1 MGIVFFLIWLS
12 LLLISFHKRK
22 DFCSPS
28 KLFLLNIIVFW
39 GDIFVTE
46 YNIFVNVCFFF
57 TLIFGF
63 LIIKL
68 EGSGN
73 NLNQKGFLIVRN
85 KKILWI
91 KLWIL
96 TLIPILS
103 QIMLI
108 DKLGGVDGY
117 MASIS
122 LRVKEWQGLGI
133 YLFFLK
139 FMQVINLL
147 YFFLIV
153 KIYGVSK
160 SEKIGFLLNLVIF
173 MSISLLS
180 GSRSTLLVNFIL
192 MAIIYYYVVHRFKIK
207 FFLLLGVSLLFIAM
221 LLGAVRNGL
230 SYHDGELITGL
241 SDDSPNKKMETSNFS
256 YGLFPLKVIS
266 ETNYIESY
274 KYGSTYLSA
283 ITNLVPRTIWPDKP
297 DTGGVVFTN
306 EYYNVHNGYSNYSTS
321 FIVEG
326 ILNWGEF
333 LGVVMAYLLMIFIY
347 VFFLNYF
354 KSKYVFDNLQTFVM
368 YFMSYAC
375 CLYIIPSY
383 FHGEFTTVTHTL
395 FVNKL
400 VIIILVVKFV
410 ISSRVKYEIYK

>member
-1 MGIVFFLIWLS
+1 
-12 LLLISFHKRK
+12 
-22 DFCSPS
+22 
-28 KLFLLNIIVFW
+28 
-39 GDIFVTE
+39 
-46 YNIFVNVCFFF
+46 
-57 TLIFGF
+57 
-63 LIIKL
+63 
-68 EGSGN
+68 
-73 NLNQKGFLIVRN
+73 
-85 KKILWI
+85 
-91 KLWIL
+91 
-96 TLIPILS
+96 
-103 QIMLI
+103 MLI
-108 DKLGGVDGY
+108 DRLGGVDGY

-147 YFFLIV
+147 YFFLII
-153 KIYGVSK
+153 KIHGVNK
-160 SEKIGFLLNLVIF
+160 SEKIGFVLNLIIF

-180 GSRSTLLVNFIL
+180 GSRSALLVNFVL
-192 MAIIYYYVVHRFKIK
+192 MAIIYYYVVHRFKIR
-207 FFLLLGVSLLFIAM
+207 FFLFVGIVLLFIAM

-241 SDDSPNKKMETSNFS
+241 SGETSNKKMETSNFS

-266 ETNYIESY
+266 ETNYVKSY

-326 ILNWGEF
+326 ILNWGVF
-333 LGVVMAYLLMIFIY
+333 LGIVMAYLLMIITY
-347 VFFLNYF
+347 VSFFYYF
-354 KSKYVFDNLQTFVM
+354 RNKRDFDRLQTFVI

-383 FHGEFTTVTHTL
+383 FHGEFTTVTHAL

-400 VIIILVVKFV
+400 IVIIVVVKFV
-410 ISSRVKYEIYK
+410 ISYKVKYEIYK